1 MDQSKKEEAFAE
13 ESAAEEG
20 ATDSQLAQEEEEE
33 EEEFD
38 LDENGVWRGVCLDDG
53 TGRDVYYVDTRGIR
67 SRREPPGYVPE
78 HFENGDRRYYY
89 RQKCIRC
96 RKAKQPA
103 IFMSHS
109 ASGVGFSLNYCA
121 DCHIASTAGI
131 SRLNVNGDAIWAS
144 NVDTPKSAWVDL
156 KKSTLDPK
164 RDEVILER
172 SVVARYAVRH
182 DMKKSRNRIRYNEFK
197 SQASLYE
204 GIDLFNGKYVS
215 WGFESFFDEYFGD
228 VNENGEPHGFGL
240 KVFSDQ
246 TVYFGGFKEG
256 IFDTSLEDR
265 PGMIGTL
272 IKPNGAT
279 YEGTFLGGLKHGK
292 GSQTYPEGT
301 KYTGEFAKGF
311 EHGQGTKT
319 YNEKEG
325 QSSFTGRFRFGRK
338 DGPGTMTRADGSTEK
353 GNFLD
358 PTEKYN
364 EKSMPFIMEDVNTK
378 DEFHEPESLIKL
390 ATNALSK
397 AMHQSK
403 KAYPAPLLQKRVPEH
418 LKYQLGEVYLSM
430 LDPPGSAAFV
440 KVGPGF
446 AFNFLK
452 EMLFCGVRVIE
463 ADAMALMYFQNSNR
477 RLEVLKVTA
486 NKLTLPSIDLIC
498 KNLQQMAWPELRELD
513 LSFNTFDV
521 PALLSLTSGLKSI
534 TSLRSLRLAACGIK
548 AAGIYV
554 IADFLAE
561 DANVTSCDLAFNS
574 AELAGTEHLARMLTK
589 NRTLTA
595 LNLRSNK
602 VGAIGGMALANA
614 MSENRVLRILGVAD
628 NLIGAEIVS
637 DIGAKLNGSFRDAL
651 ISACHD
657 QLCISPLYEEDRY
670 NHFKRR
676 NADKFAAMEP
686 DDSDSD

>member
-1 MDQSKKEEAFAE
+1 MEEEKAAKEETEAKE
-13 ESAAEEG
+13 EVIEEG
-20 ATDSQLAQEEEEE
+20 EEP
-33 EEEFD
+33 EFD

-53 TGRDVYYVDTRGIR
+53 TGRDVYFVDTRGIR

-78 HFENGDRRYYY
+78 YFENGDRRYYY

-103 IFMSHS
+103 IFMSHD
-109 ASGVGFSLNYCA
+109 AGGTAFSLNYCEE
-121 DCHIASTAGI
+121 CHIKSTAGI
-131 SRLNVNGDAIWAS
+131 SRVRANGDAIWAA
-144 NVDTPKSAWVDL
+144 NVDTPKSAWLNL
-156 KKSTLDPK
+156 KNTTLDPK
-164 RDEVILER
+164 RDDIILER
-172 SVVARYAVRH
+172 SVDARYSVRR
-182 DMKKSRNRIRYNEFK
+182 DMKKSRNRMRYYEFK
-197 SQASLYE
+197 TQASLYE
-204 GIDLFNGKYVS
+204 GIDLLNGKYVS
-215 WGFESFFDEYFGD
+215 WGFETSFDEYFGD
-228 VNENGEPHGFGL
+228 VNEDGEPHGFGL

-256 IFDTSLEDR
+256 IFDTNIDDK
-265 PGMIGTL
+265 PGVIGTL
-272 IKPNGAT
+272 IKPTGAT

-301 KYTGEFAKGF
+301 RYIGEFAKGF

-319 YNEKEG
+319 YNQKAG

-338 DGPGTMTRADGSTEK
+338 DGPGTMTHADGTTEK

-358 PTEKYN
+358 TNEKYN
-364 EKSMPFIMEDVNTK
+364 EKSVPFITEAVNTK
-378 DEFHEPESLIKL
+378 DEFYEPESLIKL
-390 ATNALSK
+390 ATDALSK
-397 AMHQSK
+397 AMHQNR
-403 KAYPAPLLQKRVPEH
+403 KAFPATLLQRRVPEH
-418 LKYQLGEVYLSM
+418 LKYRLGEVYLGM

-440 KVGPGF
+440 KVGPEF

-452 EMLFCGVRVIE
+452 EVLFCGVRVIE

-498 KNLQQMAWPELRELD
+498 KNLQQAAWPELRELD

-521 PALLSLTSGLKSI
+521 PALLSLTSGLNTI

-548 AAGIYV
+548 AAGIFV
-554 IADFLAE
+554 IAEFLAH
-561 DANVTSCDLAFNS
+561 DKNVTSCDLAFNS
-574 AELAGTEHLARMLTK
+574 AELAGTEHVARMLTK

-614 MSENRVLRILGVAD
+614 MSDNRVLCMLGVAD
-628 NLIGAEIVS
+628 NLIGADIVS

-651 ISACHD
+651 VSACHD
-657 QLCISPLYEEDRY
+657 QLMLNPLYEEDRY

-676 NADKFAAMEP
+676 NAEKFAAMEP
-686 DDSDSD
+686 EDSDSD

>member
-1 MDQSKKEEAFAE
+1 MDEEKSKKSKEVKDDFAA
-13 ESAAEEG
+13 ESKEEEG
-20 ATDSQLAQEEEEE
+20 AELVH

-53 TGRDVYYVDTRGIR
+53 TGRDVYYVDSRGIR
-67 SRREPPGYVPE
+67 SRRQPPGYQPE
-78 HFENGDRRYYY
+78 YFENDDRRYYY

-103 IFMSHS
+103 IFMSHN
-109 ASGVGFSLNYCA
+109 AGGCGYSLNYCE
-121 DCHIASTAGI
+121 DCHIASTIGI
-131 SRLNVNGDAIWAS
+131 TRLNVNGDAIWVS

-164 RDEVILER
+164 RDEDILER

-182 DMKKSRNRIRYNEFK
+182 DMKKSRNRMRYYEFK

-215 WGFESFFDEYFGD
+215 WGFENFFDEYFGD
-228 VNENGEPHGFGL
+228 VNESGEPHGFGL
-240 KVFSDQ
+240 KVFSDE
-246 TVYFGGFKEG
+246 TIYFGGFKEG
-256 IFDTSLEDR
+256 IFDTNLEDR
-265 PGMIGTL
+265 PGMTGTL

-292 GSQTYPEGT
+292 GSQTYPDGT
-301 KYTGEFAKGF
+301 RYTGEFAKGF

-338 DGPGTMTRADGSTEK
+338 DGPGTLTHADGSTEK

-364 EKSMPFIMEDVNTK
+364 EKSAPFITEEVNTK
-378 DEFHEPESLIKL
+378 DEFYEPESLINL
-390 ATNALSK
+390 AIGALSK
-397 AMHQSK
+397 AMHQNR
-403 KAYPAPLLQKRVPEH
+403 KAYPAPLLQRRVPEH
-418 LKYQLGEVYLSM
+418 LKHRLGEAYLSM

-440 KVGPGF
+440 KVGPKF

-452 EMLFCGVRVIE
+452 ELLFCGVRVIE

-498 KNLQQMAWPELRELD
+498 KNLQQMAWPVLRELD

-554 IADFLAE
+554 IAEFLAG
-561 DANVTSCDLAFNS
+561 DASVTSCDLAFNS
-574 AELAGTEHLARMLTK
+574 AELAGTEHLARMLTT

-614 MSENRVLRILGVAD
+614 MSNNRVLRILGVAD
-628 NLIGAEIVS
+628 NLIGASIVS

-657 QLCISPLYEEDRY
+657 QLSISPLYEEDRY

-686 DDSDSD
+686 EDSDSD

>member
-301 KYTGEFAKGF
+301 RYTGEFAKGF

-554 IADFLAE
+554 IADFLAD